1 MSIEVTLLSKDEV
14 KEKSKVLQKV
24 GRGCNKW
31 YWTSTSSLFNS
42 WNSAG
47 EFLVDSFE
55 ALDSV
60 YVNYNYGVRPVLKS
74 DNLDELINGL
84 NSKTEN
90 GVQIVEYG
98 EFPDLSKEIEV
109 SNPSYL
115 RKTGKEYILPDQTIL
130 SKLDKFNIYK
140 YPEYKYNE
148 KKYIKIGDLFYEV
161 KPIEF
166 YVDRE
171 NHMLIS
177 KKVLFSSPINIDN
190 SNYNRNFKT
199 S

>member
-1 MSIEVTLLSKDEV
+1 MEVTLLSEEEV
-14 KEKSKVLQKV
+14 EEKSKVLQKV

-42 WNSAG
+42 WNNAG
-47 EFLVDSFE
+47 EFLVDSSE
-55 ALDSV
+55 TLVSV
-60 YVNYNYGVRPVLKS
+60 YVNYCYGVRPVLKS

-130 SKLDKFNIYK
+130 SKLDKFNTAIAT
-140 YPEYKYNE
+140 KYN
-148 KKYIKIGDLFYEV
+148 KTTANITKIK
-161 KPIEF
+161 
-166 YVDRE
+166 
-171 NHMLIS
+171 
-177 KKVLFSSPINIDN
+177 
-190 SNYNRNFKT
+190 
-199 S
+199 